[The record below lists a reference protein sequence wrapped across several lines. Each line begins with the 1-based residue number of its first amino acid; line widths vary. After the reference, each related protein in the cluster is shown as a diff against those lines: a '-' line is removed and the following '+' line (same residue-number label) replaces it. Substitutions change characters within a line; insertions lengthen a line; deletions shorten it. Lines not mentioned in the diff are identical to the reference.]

1 MGRVTRYIL
10 GQMMAPLAFVT
21 LSLTALVWLTQSLQF
36 VDMII
41 NRGLSASRF
50 LYLTI
55 LLTPGFLALILP
67 IALFCAILYTY
78 HRLTYDSEIMVM
90 RGAGLSQR
98 ALAAPALVVAFVVV
112 AISYFLS
119 LYLIP
124 LGFSTFKD
132 LQFVVRNTQ
141 ASVLLQ
147 AGEFNTLTTGV
158 TAYVRE
164 READGELRGIL
175 VHDSRVP
182 DRPVTVM
189 AERGVLLAGE
199 TGPRFVLF
207 EGNRQE
213 IGRDREELS
222 LLYFERYA
230 LDLGVFDETLG
241 ARWREPGERYLPS
254 LFFPSNSP
262 DDLAYGN
269 ELRAEG
275 HNRIVSPL
283 YGLVLA
289 VIAVGA
295 VLSGEVN
302 RRGAWVRIAVAGT
315 AVVVFEAAGMGLVS
329 LLAERPALTPIL
341 YLNVAAA
348 LAVGLWVMR
357 VRRWGLPLA
366 DDGRPEATPSEV
378 DG

>member
-21 LSLTALVWLTQSLQF
+21 LSLTAVVWLTQSLQF

-78 HRLTYDSEIMVM
+78 HRLTYDSELMVM
-90 RGAGLSQR
+90 RAAGLSQR
-98 ALAAPALVVAFVVV
+98 ALAAPALVMAFVIV
-112 AISYFLS
+112 ALSYLLS
-119 LYLIP
+119 LYLVP

-132 LQFVVRNTQ
+132 LQFVIRNTQ

-147 AGEFNTLTTGV
+147 AGEFNTLTSGV

-164 READGELRGIL
+164 RGADGDLRGIL
-175 VHDSRVP
+175 VHDSREP

-189 AERGVLLAGE
+189 AQWGVLLAGE

-213 IGRDREELS
+213 IGLDRGELS

-230 LDLGVFDETLG
+230 LDLGVFDNTLG
-241 ARWREPGERYLPS
+241 TRWREPGERYLPS
-254 LFFPSNSP
+254 LLFPSNSE
-262 DDLAYGN
+262 DDVAYGN

-289 VIAVGA
+289 VIALGA
-295 VLSGEVN
+295 ALSGEVN
-302 RRGAWVRIAVAGT
+302 RRGAWVRIAVAGG
-315 AVVVFEAAGMGLVS
+315 AVVVFEVIGMALVS
-329 LLAERPALTPIL
+329 VLAERPELTPIL

-348 LAVGLWVMR
+348 LGLGVWVVR
-357 VRRWGLPLA
+357 VRRWRVPLGGTSAA
-366 DDGRPEATPSEV
+366 DTDPAS
-378 DG
+378 